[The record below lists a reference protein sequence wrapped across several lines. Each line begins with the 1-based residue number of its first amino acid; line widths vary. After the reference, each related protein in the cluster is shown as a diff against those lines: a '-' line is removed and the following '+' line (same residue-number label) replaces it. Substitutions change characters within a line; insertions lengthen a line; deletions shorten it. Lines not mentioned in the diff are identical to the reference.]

1 VRLAQQVAAL
11 HLVLQGPLDDRRDLS
26 PVLVAAVAFG
36 MVLQATIAELGARQ
50 APCS

>member
-1 VRLAQQVAAL
+1 
-11 HLVLQGPLDDRRDLS
+11 
-26 PVLVAAVAFG
+26 VLVAAVALG